1 VPPTR
6 KTSKTR
12 NWTADELRPR
22 IEELFELPA
31 AELPQEAASVFVALR
46 RRLSAGQVRAA
57 EPGPHGWVVHSWV
70 KKGILLG
77 FRLGRIQ
84 ELGTHGAGEA
94 SYFDKHT
101 LPLKSLSLSDQIRI
115 VPGGSSIRDGA
126 FIGRGVVLMPPTF
139 VNIGA
144 YVDELTLIDSHAL
157 VGSCAQIGK
166 RVHLSAGAQVGGVLE
181 PVGAL
186 PVIIE
191 DQVLVGGN
199 CGIYEGTVVKR
210 EAVLAAGTILTGS
223 TPVYDLVNEMVLR
236 PGPEEP
242 LVIPRGAVVVPG
254 ARPARGKFASREGLS
269 VYTPLIVK
277 YRDPHTD
284 AATALESALR

>member
-1 VPPTR
+1 MVAAGKWTR
-6 KTSKTR
+6 K
-12 NWTADELRPR
+12 ALQAR
-22 IEELFELPA
+22 IEELFELPPL
-31 AELPQEAASVFVALR
+31 ELPRETASVFAALR
-46 RRLSAGQVRAA
+46 RKLSAGELRAA
-57 EPGPHGWVVHSWV
+57 EPGPHGWVVHPWV

-77 FRLGRIQ
+77 FRSGRIK
-84 ELGTHGAGEA
+84 ELKGSAATGAA
-94 SYFDKHT
+94 YFDKDT
-101 LPLKSLSLSDQIRI
+101 LPLKSLSASHQVRI
-115 VPGGSSIRDGA
+115 VPGGSSVREGA
-126 FIGRGVVLMPPTF
+126 YLGHGVVCMPPMF

-166 RVHLSAGAQVGGVLE
+166 RVHLSAGAQIGGVLE

-191 DQVLVGGN
+191 DDVLVGGN
-199 CGIYEGTVVKR
+199 CGVYEGTVVKR
-210 EAVLAAGTILTGS
+210 EAVLAAGTILTRS
-223 TPVYDLVNEMVLR
+223 TPVYDLVNETVLR
-236 PGPEEP
+236 AGSDST

-254 ARPARGKFASREGLS
+254 ARPARGKFAARESLS

-284 AATALESALR
+284 AATALEAALR

>member
-1 VPPTR
+1 MPAT
-6 KTSKTR
+6 KK
-12 NWTADELRPR
+12 WTADELRTR
-22 IEELFELPA
+22 VEGLYELPA
-31 AELPQEAASVFVALR
+31 AELPREAASVFAALR
-46 RRLSAGQVRAA
+46 RKLSAGEVRAA
-57 EPGPHGWVVHSWV
+57 ELGPHGWVVHSWV

-77 FRLGRIQ
+77 FRVGRVQ
-84 ELGTHGAGEA
+84 ELGPFGASA
-94 SYFDKHT
+94 AAFFDKHT
-101 LPLKSLSLSDQIRI
+101 LPLKSLSLSDQVRV

-126 FIGRGVVLMPPTF
+126 FVGRGVVCMPPMF

-166 RVHLSAGAQVGGVLE
+166 RVHLSAGAQIGGVLE

-191 DQVLVGGN
+191 DDVLVGGN
-199 CGIYEGTVVKR
+199 CGIYEGTLVKR
-210 EAVLAAGTILTGS
+210 EAVLAAGTILTRS
-223 TPVYDLVNEMVLR
+223 TPVYDLVNETVIC
-236 PGPEEP
+236 PGPDEP

-254 ARPARGKFASREGLS
+254 ARPARGKLASREGLS

-277 YRDPHTD
+277 YRGPATD